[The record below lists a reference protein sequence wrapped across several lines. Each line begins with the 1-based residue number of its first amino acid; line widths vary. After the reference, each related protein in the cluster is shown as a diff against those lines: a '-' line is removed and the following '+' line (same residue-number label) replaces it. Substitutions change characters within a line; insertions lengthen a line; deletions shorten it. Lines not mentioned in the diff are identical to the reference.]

1 MVYGGLLLGIQL
13 VWMWYSFGMDLV
25 YWYGFGMDLVWIWY
39 GFGMDLY
46 ALLMPSANVTSVL
59 KYSQGPIRA
68 EARAPIRHQPSEQA
82 LTTGGIL
89 VAQQALGST
98 PIS

>member
-1 MVYGGLLLGIQL
+1 MYGIWWVAAWYSIGMDVVFIWYGLGIL
-13 VWMWYSFGMDLV
+13 VQ
-25 YWYGFGMDLVWIWY
+25 IWY

-46 ALLMPSANVTSVL
+46 ALLMPSANVTSAL

-82 LTTGGIL
+82 PTTGGIL